1 VDVIVG
7 VDGSP
12 GSVLA
17 LGWACR
23 RAQTCG
29 DEVRAVCVWT
39 LADSGEDWM
48 PPPGATAPGQRRA
61 ERVLQEAAEAVRR
74 DQPAAEVLTLAV
86 EGHAAHVLVEMSAQA
101 DMLVVGS
108 RGRGGFSGL
117 LLGSVSQQCVHHARC
132 PVTVI
137 KQPVRDR
144 DPRP

>member
-1 VDVIVG
+1 MDVIVG
-7 VDGSP
+7 VDGSTE
-12 GSVLA
+12 SVLA

-29 DEVRAVCVWT
+29 DKVRAVCAWS

-48 PPPGATAPGQRRA
+48 PPPGVKMAGEARA
-61 ERVLQEAAEAVRR
+61 ERVLREAAEAVRR
-74 DQPAAEVLTLAV
+74 DQPSADLQTVVV
-86 EGHAAHVLVEMSAQA
+86 EGHAAHMLVEMSAQA

-117 LLGSVSQQCVHHARC
+117 LLGSVSQQCVHHAHC

-137 KQPVRDR
+137 KQPGRD
-144 DPRP
+144 DGPQP